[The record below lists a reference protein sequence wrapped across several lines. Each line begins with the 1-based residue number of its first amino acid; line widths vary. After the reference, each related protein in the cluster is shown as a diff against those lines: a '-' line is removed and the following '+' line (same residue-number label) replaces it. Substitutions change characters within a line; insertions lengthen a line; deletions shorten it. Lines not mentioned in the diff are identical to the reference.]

1 MECPKSDTLFIYEQL
16 IIAVSEKTLK
26 FSLKM
31 EESLKKTLKFFKKVK
46 VFFEKFLKLFNKRY
60 RELMESFY
68 L

>member
-1 MECPKSDTLFIYEQL
+1 MCLSFDTAPFIYEQL

-46 VFFEKFLKLFNKRY
+46 VFLGKEN
-60 RELMESFY
+60 
-68 L
+68 